1 MNFISYNGEVPF
13 LITIDKETFDSIFTL
28 DLDKC
33 KMRDGGHALG
43 FNKNYN
49 LIYGIN
55 RNYNSVIYFDKDG
68 RLTGFKFMLRGIID
82 GEVED
87 TLDVEYNIKS
97 NVIMICHNLLYPAQA
112 TSVLMNTNDIDITI
126 NNISY
131 ESMNALL
138 NKIVSNLKRE
148 IDFDIIDDDEAEQI
162 NNTLDMEKLLG
173 I

>member
-1 MNFISYNGEVPF
+1 
-13 LITIDKETFDSIFTL
+13 
-28 DLDKC
+28 
-33 KMRDGGHALG
+33 
-43 FNKNYN
+43 
-49 LIYGIN
+49 
-55 RNYNSVIYFDKDG
+55 
-68 RLTGFKFMLRGIID
+68 MLRGVID

-97 NVIMICHNLLYPAQA
+97 NVIMIRHNLLYQVQA